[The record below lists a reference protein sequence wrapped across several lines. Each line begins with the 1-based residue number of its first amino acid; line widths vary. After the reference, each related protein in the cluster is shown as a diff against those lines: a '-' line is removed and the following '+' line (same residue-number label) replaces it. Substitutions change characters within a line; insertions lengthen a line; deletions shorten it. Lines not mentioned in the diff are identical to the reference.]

1 MKKNYVAPEMTDERF
16 VTDDQFMD
24 IASLQVYEEET
35 DEGYAPAE
43 EWSYWVVL

>member
-1 MKKNYVAPEMTDERF
+1 MKKNYIAPEMTADIF
-16 VTDDQFMD
+16 ATDDQFMN
-24 IASLQVYEEET
+24 IASLQVYEEEV

>member
-1 MKKNYVAPEMTDERF
+1 MKKKYIAPEISDDLF
-16 VTDDQFMD
+16 ATDDQFMD
-24 IASLQVYEEET
+24 IASLQVYEEEV